1 MLLSSPQKE
10 LLILIMLNM
19 KEQILNLLDNKI
31 VYPEEAV
38 NKFMSSLNVRY
49 ATNSELY
56 QLFNRTLQDKKGP
69 LFLLKKSSPEADEEL
84 KRLNCLG
91 ITTRLKEWR
100 QNGHSETVVT
110 RYLQKIVEE
119 LQNPTFF
126 GPSAGLKIEEHNML
140 NNLLEETRF
149 NQDRTEIEGISN
161 QNLRLV
167 LQQWLLYPEL
177 IYFPDN
183 CQELLDALSISD
195 CKF

>member
-1 MLLSSPQKE
+1 
-10 LLILIMLNM
+10 M
-19 KEQILNLLDNKI
+19 KEEILNLLDNKI

-38 NKFMSSLNVRY
+38 KRFMTSLKIRY
-49 ATNSELY
+49 AKDSELY
-56 QLFNRTLQDKKGP
+56 QLFNETLQDKKGP
-69 LFLLKKSSPEADEEL
+69 LFLLKESSPETDEEL

-91 ITTRLKEWR
+91 ITTRLKEWP
-100 QNGHSETVVT
+100 QDGHSETVVT

-126 GPSAGLKIEEHNML
+126 GPSTGLKIEEHNML
-140 NNLLEETRF
+140 NSLLEETRF